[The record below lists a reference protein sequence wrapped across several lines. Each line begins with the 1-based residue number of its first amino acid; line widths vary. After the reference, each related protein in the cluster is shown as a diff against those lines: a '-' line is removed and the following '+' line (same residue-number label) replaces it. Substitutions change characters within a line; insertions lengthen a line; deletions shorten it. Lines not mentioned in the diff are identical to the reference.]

1 NVNDK
6 AIVEMEYSGLD
17 SMDLSD
23 KIRDYKEEY
32 RDKQDSFTEAKE
44 EDDYALSK
52 FDKIVDE
59 LEAKKADRDMEFL
72 MKKEDGNWVI
82 DNYARLLSII
92 INIININ
99 KSINQQI
106 KINISPLKSNTRKN
120 EGKEYKSVTNPPE
133 ITA

>member
-1 NVNDK
+1 KSFKDNMSDKDEFEETIIANVNDK
-6 AIVEMEYSGLD
+6 DIVEMEYSGLD

-82 DNYARLLSII
+82 DNS
-92 INIININ
+92 
-99 KSINQQI
+99 
-106 KINISPLKSNTRKN
+106 
-120 EGKEYKSVTNPPE
+120 E
-133 ITA
+133 

>member
-1 NVNDK
+1 DK

-59 LEAKKADRDMEFL
+59 LEAKKADSDMEFL
-72 MKKEDGNWVI
+72 MKTGDWKWVI
-82 DNYARLLSII
+82 DNDETSKETNFCSSFA
-92 INIININ
+92 
-99 KSINQQI
+99 
-106 KINISPLKSNTRKN
+106 
-120 EGKEYKSVTNPPE
+120 EG
-133 ITA
+133 IF